1 MLYVTHTIAIIQNV
15 QLSCYCMCDNCHT
28 LNTQKV
34 MKEFYFTVVLN
45 LNHRFQRF
53 YWAKISSI
61 CVQEMLCLAYS
72 NLSNLFKFKYSRLF
86 NHTEYTTELLLHVWQ
101 LLYLEYSKV
110 MKEFYFTVVLNL
122 NKFLT
127 KDFIDFNEQKEVAS
141 AFKKCV

>member
-101 LLYLEYSKV
+101 LLYIEYSKV

-127 KDFIDFNEQKEVAS
+127 KDLIDFNEQK
-141 AFKKCV
+141 